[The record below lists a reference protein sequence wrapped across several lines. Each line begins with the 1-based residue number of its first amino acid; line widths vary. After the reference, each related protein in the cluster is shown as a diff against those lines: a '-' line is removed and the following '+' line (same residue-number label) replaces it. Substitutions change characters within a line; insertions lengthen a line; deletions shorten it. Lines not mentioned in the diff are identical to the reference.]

1 MSSLGLESTCV
12 LLSLRMED
20 NGLFIASLNKYY
32 LLKNLESDH
41 LTLPVSERLESCDG
55 KEGRKPPGT

>member
-12 LLSLRMED
+12 LLSLRIED
-20 NGLFIASLNKYY
+20 DGLFIASLNKYY

-41 LTLPVSERLESCDG
+41 FDSSC
-55 KEGRKPPGT
+55 